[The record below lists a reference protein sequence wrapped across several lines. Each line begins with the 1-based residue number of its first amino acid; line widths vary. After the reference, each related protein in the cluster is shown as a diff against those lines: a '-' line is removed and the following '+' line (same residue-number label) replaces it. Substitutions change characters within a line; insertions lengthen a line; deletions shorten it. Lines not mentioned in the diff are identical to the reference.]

1 MFIFYCP
8 PLPRGL
14 GRSGEVAHGSLLTQ
28 MEWDWILV
36 GFSSGWTAVTPVDG
50 WWWSACVLPLEVR
63 QGAWTALIRRG
74 RLVRSQLQRRRKAQ
88 AGGPLPP
95 SVGSSRRVDPV
106 LAVLGHTIVWSPPC
120 LEMALCRVRG
130 SNPWREET
138 VLVARRSWRG
148 ALDCKSSASAEWVR
162 IPPPPRRL
170 DCPLFMAG
178 GLAVHGYV
186 AEWSMAH
193 AWKACGPEGPVGSNP
208 IVSAGWV
215 VGVWRSTPP

>member
-1 MFIFYCP
+1 M
-8 PLPRGL
+8 
-14 GRSGEVAHGSLLTQ
+14 A
-28 MEWDWILV
+28 WDWILV

-50 WWWSACVLPLEVR
+50 RWRSACVLPLEVR

-88 AGGPLPP
+88 TGGPLPP

-106 LAVLGHTIVWSPPC
+106 QAVLGHTIVWFPPC

-138 VLVARRSWRG
+138 ALVARRSWRG

-170 DCPLFMAG
+170 DRSLDHGGWSGRSWIRGRVVDGARLESVWTGRSRRFESYRIRRLGRGCLALDSPLERWTAP
-178 GLAVHGYV
+178 
-186 AEWSMAH
+186 S
-193 AWKACGPEGPVGSNP
+193 AWLMPL
-208 IVSAGWV
+208 
-215 VGVWRSTPP
+215 